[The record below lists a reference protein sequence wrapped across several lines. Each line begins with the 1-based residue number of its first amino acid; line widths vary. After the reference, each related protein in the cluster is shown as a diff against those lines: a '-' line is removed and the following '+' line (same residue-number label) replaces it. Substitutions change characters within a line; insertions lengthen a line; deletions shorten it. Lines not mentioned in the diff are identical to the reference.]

1 MLFIDQYSYL
11 HFASGII
18 AYFWGVKLK
27 LWIILH
33 VLYEIVENLDIMIY
47 IINRFIT
54 IWPGGKPGPDPWINR
69 VGDVLLGI
77 LGWLSSYYLD
87 NLGYKYGWYKTPHLP

>member
-33 VLYEIVENLDIMIY
+33 VLYENSRKPRYYDIYNKTDLLLYGQVGNLDQT
-47 IINRFIT
+47 R
-54 IWPGGKPGPDPWINR
+54 G
-69 VGDVLLGI
+69 
-77 LGWLSSYYLD
+77 
-87 NLGYKYGWYKTPHLP
+87 